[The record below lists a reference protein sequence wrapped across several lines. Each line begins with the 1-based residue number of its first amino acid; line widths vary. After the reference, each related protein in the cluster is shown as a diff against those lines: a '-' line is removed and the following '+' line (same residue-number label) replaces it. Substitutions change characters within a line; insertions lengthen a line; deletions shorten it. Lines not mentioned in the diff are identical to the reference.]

1 MSEKYDLRIV
11 KTRKALFDAFLELV
25 SEKPFDA
32 ITVNEICKR
41 ALVRRATFYN
51 HFADKYDFF
60 AAFVHQLAEEF
71 REKSLS
77 GDRHLTPYQN
87 DGNTSLTP
95 LDVGYEIF
103 LLYAEFLKQHKPM
116 IDNVLDSNVFH
127 LLLDI
132 TSDEIYR
139 SVLLEFKSFEGAGH
153 TLNIPAETIASFLAG
168 GLIQI
173 SRNRLIIASE
183 EERVE
188 LLSQIDT
195 LLHSIQIS

>member
-1 MSEKYDLRIV
+1 MPEKHDLRII

-32 ITVNEICKR
+32 ITVNELCKK
-41 ALVRRATFYN
+41 AMVRRATFYN

-77 GDRHLTPYQN
+77 GNRHLTPYQN
-87 DGNTSLTP
+87 EDGTLLTP
-95 LDVGYEIF
+95 YDVGYEIF
-103 LLYAEFLKQHKPM
+103 LLYAEFLKQHKHM

-139 SVLLEFKSFEGAGH
+139 SVLIEFKSYERAGH
-153 TLNIPAETIASFLAG
+153 PLIIPAETIASFLAG

-173 SRNRLIIASE
+173 SRNKLIIASE
-183 EERVE
+183 KERVE

-195 LLHSIQIS
+195 LLHSIQIF

>member
-1 MSEKYDLRIV
+1 MPEKHDLRII
-11 KTRKALFDAFLELV
+11 KTRRALFDAFLELV
-25 SEKPFDA
+25 SEKPFDT

-71 REKSLS
+71 REQSFS
-77 GDRHLTPYQN
+77 GNPHLTLYQN
-87 DGNTSLTP
+87 TEDELLTP
-95 LDVGYEIF
+95 FDVGYEIF
-103 LLYAEFLKQHKPM
+103 QLYVDFLKQHKPM

-132 TSDEIYR
+132 TSDEMYR
-139 SVLLEFKSFEGAGH
+139 SILLEFKSYEKAGH
-153 TLNIPAETIASFLAG
+153 LLSVPAETIASFLAG

-173 SRNRLIIASE
+173 SRNNLITASE
-183 EERVE
+183 KERVE

-195 LLHSIQIS
+195 LLHSIQIF